1 MSRLV
6 WSMRAL
12 TWSLVSCLAWS
23 KELFRSAARFCRVST
38 WSETLTSLLLDP
50 GERVIVRGYSSA
62 HGGCRW
68 LIPGTNGAIAAN
80 VSGGCAAPVTASRA
94 GQNRYH
100 VPVARQGVPPVQQL
114 AERHRRIDVVQ
125 LAQLG
130 YR

>member
-50 GERVIVRGYSSA
+50 GELVILRGHSSA
-62 HGGCRW
+62 PGGCRW
-68 LIPGTNGAIAAN
+68 LISETNSAIAAS
-80 VSGGCAAPVTASRA
+80 VSARRAAPVAASRA
-94 GQNRYH
+94 GQDRY
-100 VPVARQGVPPVQQL
+100 QGPAAWQGGLPVQQL
-114 AERHRRIDVVQ
+114 AKRRRRI
-125 LAQLG
+125 
-130 YR
+130 